1 MFLGWDWGFQVE
13 DDLKTPIFWGFLLKS
28 ALKVNRLA
36 LRESVFLVVMMMV
49 IVIMMMTVVRMI
61 LIMH

>member
-13 DDLKTPIFWGFLLKS
+13 DDLKTSIFWGFLLKS

-36 LRESVFLVVMMMV
+36 LRESVSCCDDDGNSDYDDDCG
-49 IVIMMMTVVRMI
+49 
-61 LIMH
+61 